1 MCWKVSMPS
10 IPKVETTARELV
22 PQTESKAPDSP
33 IFGDS
38 NDSFLNIVKKRGTQ
52 ALKIDARNTDKQS
65 SGYSPI
71 NY

>member
-33 IFGDS
+33 VFGD
-38 NDSFLNIVKKRGTQ
+38 NEGSFLDIAKKRGTQ
-52 ALKIDARNTDKQS
+52 ALKIDTKDKQS
-65 SGYSPI
+65 SSSGYYPM